1 MAAGQAGQQG
11 TVGME
16 GLEGVKASASGIDQD
31 LLGLDDVDIAETTSV
46 EAFAD
51 QGDGPFCGGQHL
63 GLDASGLAGPRGE
76 IGLKSCDLPLA
87 QDLAG

>member
-16 GLEGVKASASGIDQD
+16 GLEGVKAPASGIDQD

-46 EAFAD
+46 EAYAD
-51 QGDGPFCGGQHL
+51 
-63 GLDASGLAGPRGE
+63 
-76 IGLKSCDLPLA
+76 
-87 QDLAG
+87 